1 MINACMKSGLLIS
14 SLISKPSYYV
24 QCTVLPDLLK
34 PAGRIHQPQANW
46 GLSQLRGGAGVA
58 GEEVGADRGQVPQT
72 PEASWTQAAGAECG
86 LGDFFQG
93 THQLPGGRAA
103 ALCHA
108 ELGTRPSL

>member
-14 SLISKPSYYV
+14 SLISKPSNYV

-46 GLSQLRGGAGVA
+46 GLSQLRGRAGVA
-58 GEEVGADRGQVPQT
+58 GEKGGQTDRGQVPQT

-86 LGDFFQG
+86 FQG
-93 THQLPGGRAA
+93 D
-103 ALCHA
+103 
-108 ELGTRPSL
+108 

>member
-58 GEEVGADRGQVPQT
+58 GGGV
-72 PEASWTQAAGAECG
+72 AGAGLGRQSPAWEHSRLAVCG
-86 LGDFFQG
+86 LTAGQ
-93 THQLPGGRAA
+93 
-103 ALCHA
+103 
-108 ELGTRPSL
+108 

>member
-46 GLSQLRGGAGVA
+46 GLSQLRGGAGGA

-86 LGDFFQG
+86 FQ
-93 THQLPGGRAA
+93 AD
-103 ALCHA
+103 
-108 ELGTRPSL
+108 